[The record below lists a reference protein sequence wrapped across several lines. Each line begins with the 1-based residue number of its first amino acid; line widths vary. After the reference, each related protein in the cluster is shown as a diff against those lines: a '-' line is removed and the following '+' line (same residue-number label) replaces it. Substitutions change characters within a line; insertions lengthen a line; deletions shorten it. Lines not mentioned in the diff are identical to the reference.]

1 MSTEVATKAHV
12 ELSPSSSHRWMHC
25 PGSIEAERGLPDS
38 DTIHSREGTAA
49 HALGE
54 LAFTRNRHPETW
66 LGDVVEGITVTQEM
80 VDNVEV
86 YVDVLRDYAD
96 GADIV
101 RIERKL
107 AIPRGMNPPGPM
119 MGTSDANFVY
129 ESARL
134 LRVVDLKYGKGVV
147 VEAEDNPQLGYYAL
161 MAWLDLWAH
170 SRVLAESIET
180 VELVIVQPRAF
191 HADGPIRTHRLSLRE
206 LKDFGREL
214 LAAAQRAM
222 APQAPRIAGDHCGW
236 CKAKLTCSEFRG
248 KALAV
253 AQVEF
258 GDVLDGGVVVP
269 DPAALSPDHL
279 GAILKAADVLDAWLK
294 AVRGR
299 AMSDLEAGRP
309 VTGFAL
315 KPKRATRK
323 WADED
328 AVKKWAK
335 SSKVKLADITTTP
348 ELKSPAQVEAVAK
361 KVGLTLPAE
370 LIHRISSGYTLTTD
384 DDPNAVTPSGILEP
398 LELE

>member
-107 AIPRGMNPPGPM
+107 AIPREMNPPGPM

-161 MAWLDLWAH
+161 MA
-170 SRVLAESIET
+170 
-180 VELVIVQPRAF
+180 
-191 HADGPIRTHRLSLRE
+191 
-206 LKDFGREL
+206 
-214 LAAAQRAM
+214 
-222 APQAPRIAGDHCGW
+222 
-236 CKAKLTCSEFRG
+236 
-248 KALAV
+248 
-253 AQVEF
+253 
-258 GDVLDGGVVVP
+258 
-269 DPAALSPDHL
+269 
-279 GAILKAADVLDAWLK
+279 
-294 AVRGR
+294 
-299 AMSDLEAGRP
+299 
-309 VTGFAL
+309 
-315 KPKRATRK
+315 
-323 WADED
+323 
-328 AVKKWAK
+328 
-335 SSKVKLADITTTP
+335 
-348 ELKSPAQVEAVAK
+348 
-361 KVGLTLPAE
+361 
-370 LIHRISSGYTLTTD
+370 
-384 DDPNAVTPSGILEP
+384 
-398 LELE
+398 